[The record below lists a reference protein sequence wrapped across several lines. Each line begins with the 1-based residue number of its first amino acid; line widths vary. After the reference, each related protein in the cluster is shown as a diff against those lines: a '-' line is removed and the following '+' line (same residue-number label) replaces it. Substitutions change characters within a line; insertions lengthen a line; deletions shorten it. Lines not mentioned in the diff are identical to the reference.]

1 MKIAAFLTAA
11 LIGLSAVAQPKIVAH
26 RGHWRTAGSAQN
38 SIASWHKADSVGVY
52 GAEMD
57 VWMNADGGLVV
68 NHDQT
73 FKGVNMVNA
82 KFAESTAVILD
93 NGENLP
99 SLDKYLATVAATP
112 GNTRLVLEMKS
123 LPTLE
128 REDIAVAKIVDALK
142 YYRLLDRTDIIAFS
156 INACLEFKKQ
166 LPPYVPVYYLDGDLA
181 PKTLKAL
188 GLAGADY
195 HYNVIYKN
203 PEWVKQAHDLGLKVN
218 VWTVDKIEDM
228 KKLIDM
234 GVDFITTNEPELL
247 KDVLAGKK

>member
-1 MKIAAFLTAA
+1 
-11 LIGLSAVAQPKIVAH
+11 
-26 RGHWRTAGSAQN
+26 
-38 SIASWHKADSVGVY
+38 
-52 GAEMD
+52 MD

-181 PKTLKAL
+181 PKKLKAL

-195 HYNVIYKN
+195 HYNVIYKKSRMGQTG
-203 PEWVKQAHDLGLKVN
+203 PRPRTKSQR
-218 VWTVDKIEDM
+218 VDRRQDRGHEKADRHGSRFHHN
-228 KKLIDM
+228 KR
-234 GVDFITTNEPELL
+234 
-247 KDVLAGKK
+247 A

>member
-11 LIGLSAVAQPKIVAH
+11 LISLTAVAQPKIVAH

-38 SIASWHKADSVGVY
+38 SIASWQKADSVGVY
-52 GAEMD
+52 GSEMD

-82 KFAESTAVILD
+82 TFNEATAVILD

-123 LPTLE
+123 LPSLV
-128 REDIAVAKIVDALK
+128 REDEAVDKIVDALK
-142 YYRLLDRTDIIAFS
+142 YYHLIDRTDIIAFS
-156 INACLEFKKQ
+156 INACIAFKKA
-166 LPPYVPVYYLDGDLA
+166 LPPHVPVYYLDGDLT
-181 PKTLKAL
+181 PGKLKAL

-195 HYNVIYKN
+195 HYNIIYKH

-218 VWTVDKIEDM
+218 VWTVDKVEDM

-234 GVDFITTNEPELL
+234 DVDFITTNEPELL
-247 KDVLAGKK
+247 RQVLDGKK

>member
-1 MKIAAFLTAA
+1 MKIAAFLTAT

-128 REDIAVAKIVDALK
+128 REDIALPKSSMHSNITVCSTAPTS
-142 YYRLLDRTDIIAFS
+142 LLSQSMHVWNLRS
-156 INACLEFKKQ
+156 SCLPMFLYTILMEI
-166 LPPYVPVYYLDGDLA
+166 L
-181 PKTLKAL
+181 
-188 GLAGADY
+188 
-195 HYNVIYKN
+195 
-203 PEWVKQAHDLGLKVN
+203 
-218 VWTVDKIEDM
+218 
-228 KKLIDM
+228 
-234 GVDFITTNEPELL
+234 LL
-247 KDVLAGKK
+247 KS